1 MKLFSDLVII
11 VKTYFSVFFPHFS
24 GHYSRPS
31 SADSD
36 AVTPTVELVSDKKDI
51 LSDDREDSS
60 DGSQTEPEVER
71 QCGIQNVSSDQV
83 LTPPWALR
91 IIGKSNKSSF

>member
-1 MKLFSDLVII
+1 MLFP
-11 VKTYFSVFFPHFS
+11 VFL

-31 SADSD
+31 SSDSD
-36 AVTPTVELVSDKKDI
+36 AVTPTVELVSDNLKSGKDS

-60 DGSQTEPEVER
+60 DGSHTEPEVER
-71 QCGIQNVSSDQV
+71 QCGIQNVSSEQQ

-91 IIGKSNKSSF
+91 IIGKRVLSHWVKAQI

>member
-1 MKLFSDLVII
+1 MLFP
-11 VKTYFSVFFPHFS
+11 VFL

-31 SADSD
+31 SSDSD
-36 AVTPTVELVSDKKDI
+36 AVTPTVELVSDNLKSGKDS

-60 DGSQTEPEVER
+60 DGSQNEPEVER
-71 QCGIQNVSSDQV
+71 QCGIQNVSSEQQ

-91 IIGKSNKSSF
+91 IIGKRVL

>member
-1 MKLFSDLVII
+1 VLLLLYRQLFIDA
-11 VKTYFSVFFPHFS
+11 FSCFL

-31 SADSD
+31 SSDSD
-36 AVTPTVELVSDKKDI
+36 AVTPTVELVSDNLKSGKDS

-71 QCGIQNVSSDQV
+71 QCGIQNVSSEQQ

-91 IIGKSNKSSF
+91 IIGKRVL